1 MEERKKIDPY
11 NPRLEAELL
20 VKFWLQDTG
29 LGDIL
34 RGTGKHISELEDR
47 IETLFK
53 KAYRMG
59 QKSPATEDWSRMGA
73 HITLEANSFRC
84 TRCHETRPTADKH
97 ICGAERLCPA
107 CSELYSLENRP

>member
-29 LGDIL
+29 LDEFL
-34 RGTGKHISELEDR
+34 RGTGKYISALEDR
-47 IETLFK
+47 VEILFK

-59 QKSPATEDWSRMGA
+59 QKSPARDDWSRMGK
-73 HITLEANSFRC
+73 HITLAANSFTC
-84 TRCHETRPTADKH
+84 TRCSEIRPTSDKH
-97 ICGAERLCPA
+97 ICGSERLCPA